1 MLKQVIEIY
10 DLLDS
15 AEISGK
21 SVAKFLNEKGLD
33 RIEVSEIKGDKGKT
47 DFIKILIPG
56 FSGKSKGGESP
67 TLGIIG
73 RLGGIG
79 VKIV

>member
-33 RIEVSEIKGDKGKT
+33 RIEVSEIKGDKG
-47 DFIKILIPG
+47 
-56 FSGKSKGGESP
+56 
-67 TLGIIG
+67 
-73 RLGGIG
+73 
-79 VKIV
+79 